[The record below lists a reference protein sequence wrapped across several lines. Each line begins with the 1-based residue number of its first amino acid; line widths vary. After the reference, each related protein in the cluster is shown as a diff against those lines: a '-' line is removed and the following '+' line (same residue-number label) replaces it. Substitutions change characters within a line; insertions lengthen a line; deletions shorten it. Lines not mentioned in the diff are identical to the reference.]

1 MLALDEKFYNKVK
14 WMLKNGEKTV
24 GAWLQIGSPYTAEIF
39 GKAGFDWAMIDMEHG
54 PGDIPTLISQLQGLK
69 GYKTV
74 PFVRTP
80 WNDFV
85 AIKRILDAGVY
96 GVLVP
101 YVNTKEE
108 AENAVKACKYPTK
121 GIRGVAGSPRAG
133 GYGMNIRNY
142 LDNADEQILVM
153 TAIETPEAV
162 SNIDS
167 ILEVEDLDGI
177 FIGPMDLATSMGYFC
192 NPKAQEVQGAI
203 KTIEEK
209 VFNSDKFLGT
219 VASDMD
225 DAMRLYE
232 KGYQYVVTMADGV
245 SLGKMAVNNVKRFR
259 EVYKKVEEETLV

>member
-1 MLALDEKFYNKVK
+1 MLGLDEKFYNKVK
-14 WMLKNGEKTV
+14 WMLKDGEKTV

-39 GKAGFDWAMIDMEHG
+39 GKAGFDWVMIDMEHG

-69 GYKTV
+69 GYGTV
-74 PFVRTP
+74 PFVRAP

-133 GYGMNIRNY
+133 GYGMNIKNY
-142 LDNADEQILVM
+142 LENADEQVLVM

-162 SNIDS
+162 ENLDY

-177 FIGPMDLATSMGYFC
+177 FIGPMDLATSMGHFC
-192 NPKAQEVQGAI
+192 NPKEKEVQDAI
-203 KTIEEK
+203 KIIEEK
-209 VFNSDKFLGT
+209 VFNSNKFLGT
-219 VASDMD
+219 VASDID
-225 DAMRLYE
+225 EAMKLYE

-245 SLGKMAVNNVKRFR
+245 SLGKMAVNNVKKFR
-259 EVYKKVEEETLV
+259 EVYKKEEVKA